1 MGEGCVR
8 TDVVGLSVR
17 GGTVAFTLREGILR
31 EAFEQRARIRLW
43 FQQDLMCV

>member
-17 GGTVAFTLREGILR
+17 GGTVAFTLSERGSCGRLLSR
-31 EAFEQRARIRLW
+31 GPRSDFGSNRI
-43 FQQDLMCV
+43 